1 MYFGRFKAMRK
12 RNIRFKMRH
21 IRWKPTED
29 EYEDEPEEEYEE
41 PEVEEVNES
50 QPAQTVEEQI
60 EELKASTPE
69 SYNSVGSGMRK
80 PPITS
85 KLKKF
90 ISLRL

>member
-1 MYFGRFKAMRK
+1 MYFGRFKAMK
-12 RNIRFKMRH
+12 RRQLRNKLKHPKM
-21 IRWKPTED
+21 KPI
-29 EYEDEPEEEYEE
+29 PEEPQYEE
-41 PEVEEVNES
+41 PEVEDVEES
-50 QPAQTVEEQI
+50 QPEQTVEEQI

-80 PPITS
+80 PPVTS